1 MSQLTLA
8 LYFVIG
14 GLVVA
19 LTTYFGS
26 QAKGLIAAFVAFL
39 PSVTL
44 LTIST
49 IYLHGGQQAASSY
62 LRSMIVLTPAW
73 VLYVIATLLLLPRL
87 GLIPA
92 LAIGVA
98 VYIGASL
105 LTIKIVS

>member
-1 MSQLTLA
+1 MHPVTLA

-26 QAKGLIAAFVAFL
+26 QSKGLIAAFIAFI
-39 PSVTL
+39 PGVTL

-49 IYLHGGQQAASSY
+49 IYLHGGQQATLSY
-62 LRSMIVLTPAW
+62 LRSMIILTPSW
-73 VLYVIATLLLLPRL
+73 VLYVAATLFLLPRL

-92 LAIGVA
+92 LVIGVA
-98 VYIGASL
+98 AYIGASL
-105 LTIKIVS
+105 LTIKLIS

>member
-1 MSQLTLA
+1 MHPITLT

-39 PSVTL
+39 PSVTI
-44 LTIST
+44 LTIAT
-49 IYLHGGQQAASSY
+49 IYLHGGQQATTSY
-62 LRSMIVLTPAW
+62 LRSLIILTPSW
-73 VLYVIATLLLLPRL
+73 LLYVLAALFLFPRL
-87 GLIPA
+87 GLVPA
-92 LAIGVA
+92 LVIGVV

-105 LTIKIVS
+105 LTIKLVS

>member
-1 MSQLTLA
+1 MHPVTLA

-26 QAKGLIAAFVAFL
+26 QAKGLIAAFIAFL

-49 IYLHGGQQAASSY
+49 IYLHGGEQSTISY
-62 LRSMIVLTPAW
+62 LRSMIILTPAW
-73 VLYVIATLLLLPRL
+73 VLYVVATLLLLPRL
-87 GLIPA
+87 GLIPS